1 MTCTLHVAWDDRLT
15 GYDFG
20 PTHPMAPLR
29 LKLTME
35 LARSFGLGLQD
46 GVWIEV
52 PAPATE
58 AELELFHDPAY
69 IAMVRLASRPA
80 LKSRPGVAAQDLTT
94 RALLLH
100 GLGTEEDPVFAGT
113 HEAAAMG
120 AGATLAAARAGWT
133 SAAQHAA

>member
-20 PTHPMAPLR
+20 PTHPMAPPR

-80 LKSRPGVAAQDLTT
+80 LNSRPGRAAQDLTT
-94 RALLLH
+94 RALPLH
-100 GLGTEEDPVFAGT
+100 ARGTEDDPGVPGT
-113 HEAAAMG
+113 HEAPATGPAA
-120 AGATLAAARAGWT
+120 
-133 SAAQHAA
+133 

>member
-58 AELELFHDPAY
+58 AELELFHAPAY

-80 LKSRPGVAAQDLTT
+80 LKSRPRVAAQDLTT
-94 RALLLH
+94 RALLMH
-100 GLGTEEDPVFAGT
+100 GLGTEADPVLAGV
-113 HEAAAMG
+113 HAAA
-120 AGATLAAARAGWT
+120 ALAPGATPARARAG
-133 SAAQHAA
+133 SAAAD